1 MLDILFTS
9 KIGILSIATLVFI
22 FVMLG
27 YMAWKFA
34 QLSKQ
39 ETHSADH

>member
-9 KIGILSIATLVFI
+9 QIGILSSVTIVFV

-27 YMAWKFA
+27 YMGWKFA

-39 ETHSADH
+39 PREPLDQ